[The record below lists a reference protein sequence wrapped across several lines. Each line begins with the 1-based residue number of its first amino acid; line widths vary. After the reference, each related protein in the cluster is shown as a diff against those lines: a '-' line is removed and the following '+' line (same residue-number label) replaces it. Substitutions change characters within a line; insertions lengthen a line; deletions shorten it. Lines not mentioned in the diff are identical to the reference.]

1 MPASDNNAS
10 QASILIVEDESVV
23 AADISE
29 QLRRDGYRIGAVA
42 KSGED
47 AVRLARELL
56 PDLVLMDIRLQGAM
70 SGVEAARR
78 ISQTVGAPVVYLTA
92 YPGVFIQDPSQMQ
105 EPNLCLLKP
114 FVASEL
120 RAVIDAA
127 LAARGSGSKPS

>member
-1 MPASDNNAS
+1 M
-10 QASILIVEDESVV
+10 QGASILIVEDEAVV
-23 AADISE
+23 ASDIRE
-29 QLRRDGYRIGAVA
+29 QLRRDGYRIDAVA
-42 KSGED
+42 KSGEE
-47 AVRLARELL
+47 AVRLAQQLL

-70 SGVEAARR
+70 SGVEAALR
-78 ISQTVGAPVVYLTA
+78 IHETTGTPVVYLTA
-92 YPGVFIQDPSQMQ
+92 YPGVFVQDPSQMQ